1 MTHDEALA
9 MLDALLD
16 GELAPPEAREVEAH
30 LMGCAECARV
40 RERRLALRE
49 RLLHAR
55 NAITAPADLRRQ
67 VGNAIA
73 GSGVT
78 RFRPRWRAGAVVRII
93 GAAAALLLVASGG
106 WWMATRGAAERE
118 LQSELLA
125 SHIRSLLPG
134 HLTDVLSS
142 DQHTVKPWFD
152 GKVDFSPPVTDL
164 AAEGFP
170 LIGGRLDYVGGR
182 VVAALAYGRRRHL
195 ISVFLWP
202 ASSPSSALSVPS
214 AAPALVTRQGYH
226 LLRGDCGAYTCWLVS
241 DVGESDLQELVG
253 MLRPSGSGG
262 E

>member
-9 MLDALLD
+9 FLDALLD
-16 GELAPPEAREVEAH
+16 GELATAEAREVEAH
-30 LMGCAECARV
+30 LAACADCARA

-55 NAITAPADLRRQ
+55 NATAMPADLRRQ
-67 VGNAIA
+67 VSDAFV
-73 GSGVT
+73 GSGVLPI
-78 RFRPRWRAGAVVRII
+78 RPRWRVSGVMRVM

-106 WWMATRGAAERE
+106 WWMAARGAAERE
-118 LQSELLA
+118 LESELLA

-152 GKVDFSPPVTDL
+152 GKVDFSPPVTDF
-164 AAEGFP
+164 AAQGFP

-195 ISVFLWP
+195 INVFLWP
-202 ASSPSSALSVPS
+202 ASSGSSALSAS
-214 AAPALVTRQGYH
+214 ITRQGYH

-241 DVGESDLQELVG
+241 DVGEGDLRELAG
-253 MLRPSGSGG
+253 MLTPSAGSG